1 MQKFVKDF
9 SEVQNLTEEKE
20 SFSFLKLRLINTHVR
35 VLLTNEE
42 NNLLLYFTLHFILLQ
57 RKVQKLECIEHIHLV

>member
-35 VLLTNEE
+35 VFLTDEE

-57 RKVQKLECIEHIHLV
+57 RKVQK

>member
-20 SFSFLKLRLINTHVR
+20 RFSFLKLRLINTHVR
-35 VLLTNEE
+35 VFLTDEE
-42 NNLLLYFTLHFILLQ
+42 KQFDTVFYSPF
-57 RKVQKLECIEHIHLV
+57 HITSEKSTKIRVY

>member
-9 SEVQNLTEEKE
+9 SAVQNLTEEKE

-35 VLLTNEE
+35 VFLTDEE
-42 NNLLLYFTLHFILLQ
+42 NNLLLYFTLHFMLLQ
-57 RKVQKLECIEHIHLV
+57 RKVQK